1 MNSHNFIKA
10 AAAGAL
16 ALNGGVSDSGIGET
30 NTCNVGDDTCQQ
42 QQQLPMC
49 PRERYLRKYHQ
60 PRVCETSQR
69 TSRPEKGSHEREFI
83 YSKLKE
89 SGAGASLV
97 PNQQTV
103 TCPIGKVQSL
113 ENEMAVKGFDTTW
126 IVENTSTKHVVVAW
140 IIDGIEYSPFH
151 PDMKAIDDPM
161 AVVKPGD
168 WISVPTFE
176 SFVYHVREII
186 DDGALGNIVLQHRI
200 GMIPIGEPSDNN
212 YCDST
217 TTGTAKKP
225 LDVEPY
231 TPGLELKQIESGRLD
246 TRDRPCNTIDIGFR
260 NQVGCPLSVYYAST
274 LTEVPDKGFS
284 CDEKYKFHM
293 GTQDSS
299 QDFMWDWNSATKYE
313 GSVIGHTFVARL
325 ASDPSIIIQKYTL
338 EPTKIIDCPTS
349 KKQQVVP
356 AVLNGEAEE
365 VTITQGTTLPSADD
379 ETEERLMMI
388 DSVPLLATASI
399 AHGISG

>member
-1 MNSHNFIKA
+1 
-10 AAAGAL
+10 
-16 ALNGGVSDSGIGET
+16 
-30 NTCNVGDDTCQQ
+30 
-42 QQQLPMC
+42 
-49 PRERYLRKYHQ
+49 
-60 PRVCETSQR
+60 
-69 TSRPEKGSHEREFI
+69 
-83 YSKLKE
+83 
-89 SGAGASLV
+89 
-97 PNQQTV
+97 
-103 TCPIGKVQSL
+103 
-113 ENEMAVKGFDTTW
+113 MAVKGFDTTW

-161 AVVKPGD
+161 AMVKPGD

-217 TTGTAKKP
+217 AKKP

-231 TPGLELKQIESGRLD
+231 TPGLELKQTESGRLD

-284 CDEKYKFHM
+284 CDETYKFHM
-293 GTQDSS
+293 GTQGSS

-313 GSVIGHTFVARL
+313 GSFIGHTFVARL
-325 ASDPSIIIQKYTL
+325 ASDPSVIIQKY
-338 EPTKIIDCPTS
+338 
-349 KKQQVVP
+349 
-356 AVLNGEAEE
+356 
-365 VTITQGTTLPSADD
+365 
-379 ETEERLMMI
+379 
-388 DSVPLLATASI
+388 
-399 AHGISG
+399 